1 MQRNILIT
9 WLRDAH
15 AMESRSLAVLRTRV
29 DDVAEASE
37 ARVRVEV
44 HLRETEQHMSRVGEA
59 LRLLGSSPASP
70 PPPAAVAADQIVS
83 TPLFSD
89 PLVRKQLVD
98 LAAEQ
103 LEVAAYTVLIAA
115 AEHASEPAV
124 ARLCRLNRGE
134 DEEMA
139 EWLEAQMPITLC
151 GASGKAPFW

>member
-1 MQRNILIT
+1 MQRHILIA

-15 AMESRSLAVLRTRV
+15 AMESRSLAVLRTRLV
-29 DDVAEASE
+29 DVAKVSE
-37 ARVRVEV
+37 AWVRVEV
-44 HLRETEQHMSRVGEA
+44 HLRETEQHMNRVAEA
-59 LRLLGSSPASP
+59 LRLLGSPPASAP
-70 PPPAAVAADQIVS
+70 ATAPAAGQIVS

-89 PLVRKQLVD
+89 PLVRKQLID

-139 EWLEAQMPITLC
+139 EWLEAQMPIALC
-151 GASGKAPFW
+151 GVPAEAPFW